1 MAVFSRRKKAPNRVG
16 RAPWRFVI
24 EGRKLH
30 CHSLPSFISS
40 PFPTFTFLFIPRSGE
55 GERDSVASA
64 GGGMREL
71 FCFFFRA
78 REEERMLIFLFYFSL
93 VAAPLSFFNA
103 LVGES
108 SVHFSK
114 RLLSVAT
121 RLRISPLP
129 FSPTSPTS
137 RLVRL
142 AAGAGD
148 EEPRNSRVIGLP
160 FKDGEQAQK
169 RKC

>member
-1 MAVFSRRKKAPNRVG
+1 MFSRRKKAQNRVG
-16 RAPWRFVI
+16 RAPWRLVI

-30 CHSLPSFISS
+30 SHSLPSFISS
-40 PFPTFTFLFIPRSGE
+40 LFPTLTFLFIPRSGE
-55 GERDSVASA
+55 GERDGVASA

-78 REEERMLIFLFYFSL
+78 REEERTLIFLFYFS
-93 VAAPLSFFNA
+93 ARSSSFELFSM
-103 LVGES
+103 LLWGES

-121 RLRISPLP
+121 RLRISPSP